1 MKSRTRIPAAFAVFA
16 CIGALAAPAFAA
28 DETVTLRWASF
39 VSPMGA
45 TNRLVI
51 PEWKEKIEAAS
62 EGTLKIE
69 HYPGG
74 TLGKSPLQ
82 QLSMVESGVADI
94 AEVVVAYTPGRFPEL
109 AVFETPFL
117 VENNLEAGLAA
128 YKMYE
133 KGLLSDF
140 DDLMLV
146 GIIISGPY
154 GLALNEPLTGPE
166 ALEGKRIRAG
176 GPAQTAIVEAM
187 GATPIG
193 NVPAPQIAENISRG
207 LLDGALMA
215 PANLYTFRIADAA
228 FHHNWDVKFGSVAVI
243 FPMRRDKYESL
254 PPKAKA
260 AFDEFT
266 GEYLARKMGE
276 AMDRLEAESK
286 AKIRADDRQT
296 VHEWDDATIAKV
308 REAVAPVTAEW
319 DKPNENGVNVYEEAQ
334 KAIEEARGSM

>member
-1 MKSRTRIPAAFAVFA
+1 MKTMIRITALSV
-16 CIGALAAPAFAA
+16 ALAASAA
-28 DETVTLRWASF
+28 AAQDEPVTLRWASF

-45 TNRLVI
+45 TNRLVV
-51 PEWKEKIEAAS
+51 PDWKEKIEAAS
-62 EGTLKIE
+62 EGALKIE

-74 TLGKSPLQ
+74 TLGKGPVQ
-82 QLSMVESGVADI
+82 QLAMVESGVADI

-109 AVFETPFL
+109 SVFENPFM
-117 VENNLEAGLAA
+117 VENNTEAGLAA
-128 YKMYE
+128 WKLYE

-154 GLALNEPLTGPE
+154 GVAATEPLTGPE
-166 ALEGKRIRAG
+166 ALDGMRLRAG
-176 GPAQTAIVEAM
+176 GPAQTAIVGAL

-228 FHHNWDVKFGSVAVI
+228 FHHNWDMKLGSVAVI

-260 AFDEFT
+260 AFDEYT
-266 GEYLARKMGE
+266 GAWLTRKMGE
-276 AMDRLEAESK
+276 ALDQLEAE
-286 AKIRADDRQT
+286 AK
-296 VHEWDDATIAKV
+296 AKV
-308 REAVAPVTAEW
+308 RTDDKQTVYEWDEATMATVRATLAPVSEEW
-319 DKPNENGVNVYEEAQ
+319 DKPNSDGVNIYQETL
-334 KAIEEARGSM
+334 KAIEEARGEL